1 METAIATMET
11 AIVVATLDRTAE
23 DRVKTAATRLY
34 DAEGALHAARQS
46 HVDSWVA
53 AAYDRLHEAVE
64 DYRFALAVRSFA
76 PHEMT
81 LVRDGPSAPSA
92 PGRQAPSPR
101 PSSAAARRP
110 SPGHETKRVE
120 W

>member
-1 METAIATMET
+1 MTTMET

-76 PHEMT
+76 PHDMT
-81 LVRDGPSAPSA
+81 LVRNGHPSAPSA

-101 PSSAAARRP
+101 LSSAATRRP